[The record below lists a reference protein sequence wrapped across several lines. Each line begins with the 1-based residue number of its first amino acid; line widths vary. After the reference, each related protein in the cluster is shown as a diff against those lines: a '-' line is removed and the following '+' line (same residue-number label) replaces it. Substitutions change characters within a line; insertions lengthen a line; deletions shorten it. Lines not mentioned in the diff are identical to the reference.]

1 MGRDNASSW
10 KSKHNVELAQRDQNT
25 GTERQ
30 KVIKSSYFNEIK
42 HSALLLTEP
51 SNCTGSKM
59 GVFALKSSREDVT
72 LNGAVKI
79 NGALGCGNVLLIVWL
94 WTLVGDRELHLLCEG

>member
-1 MGRDNASSW
+1 MPAAGRA
-10 KSKHNVELAQRDQNT
+10 NT
-25 GTERQ
+25 VWSLQ
-30 KVIKSSYFNEIK
+30 KVVKWSYFSEIK
-42 HSALLLTEP
+42 HSALLLTQA

-79 NGALGCGNVLLIVWL
+79 NGALGCGNVLLIVGL
-94 WTLVGDRELHLLCEG
+94 WTQRGQRATIIV